1 MMTGLWVLNKKKI
14 SFSSKMDLNVTKKI
28 SKVLALC
35 GAETWTFQK
44 ADQKYK
50 DVLKYWAG
58 EEWRKSVG
66 LIV

>member
-1 MMTGLWVLNKKKI
+1 
-14 SFSSKMDLNVTKKI
+14 MDLNVTKKI